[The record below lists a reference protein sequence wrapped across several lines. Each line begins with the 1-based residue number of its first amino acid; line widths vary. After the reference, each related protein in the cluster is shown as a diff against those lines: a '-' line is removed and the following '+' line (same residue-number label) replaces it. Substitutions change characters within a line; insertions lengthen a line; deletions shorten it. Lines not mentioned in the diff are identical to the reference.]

1 MVGNFLDACQTATLC
16 HEMMKTHFDEYVN
29 PDTCTAK
36 ETGAA
41 ANRVCNPP
49 PSPPPPPPSPSPPPP
64 QLSPEERAARAR
76 AEALKK
82 NGASASGIPGFLD
95 AAMRDKVKEKV
106 VQAVSDELDSQ

>member
-1 MVGNFLDACQTATLC
+1 MGSFCASCVNDRKSRAEPGRFDSALYRFASVDFL
-16 HEMMKTHFDEYVN
+16 FI
-29 PDTCTAK
+29 
-36 ETGAA
+36 
-41 ANRVCNPP
+41 
-49 PSPPPPPPSPSPPPP
+49 PPPPPSPSPPPP